1 MLLIPTLCL
10 LLSFLTISCIYL
22 QNNVL
27 NPFEMTK
34 KALYIFNPEHDLAL
48 ASGEVN
54 YMAPASARRMAS
66 ELALLPMWYAE
77 EGSVVLAPSA
87 YNLNYLKQM
96 QELLDIP
103 VDLMTE
109 PELAIEPNLD
119 IRPWGW
125 DLALRKRLSVLGVDE
140 ALFPSMEQLNGLR
153 EYSHRSK
160 AVSLLPE
167 LRLNEYFCG
176 ESYYLKT
183 PEEWKRFVEE
193 RKECLLKAPLS
204 GSGKGLNWCKGIF
217 TPFISGWCTRV
228 TASQGGVIAEPIYD
242 KVEDFAM
249 EFYSDGAG
257 EVTFVGYS
265 FFHTGKSGMYEGNRL
280 LSNEAI
286 WKQLSQ
292 YVPSKVLT
300 DLENCLKYRLS
311 ALVGTV
317 YKGYLGVDMMIC
329 RFPENEK
336 PAFRIHPCVEINLR
350 MNMGVIARFLHDR
363 YVRPGSTGR
372 FVIDYHPSEG
382 EALQEHERM
391 SATYP
396 LEIREG
402 RVCSGYLPL
411 VPVHRRSCY
420 RSWIWVTPDYI

>member
-1 MLLIPTLCL
+1 
-10 LLSFLTISCIYL
+10 
-22 QNNVL
+22 
-27 NPFEMTK
+27 MTK
-34 KALYIFNPEHDLAL
+34 KALYLFNPEHDLAL
-48 ASGEVN
+48 ASGETN

-77 EGSVVLAPSA
+77 EGSAVLAPSA
-87 YNLNYLKQM
+87 YNLDYVKKI
-96 QELLDIP
+96 QELLGLS
-103 VDLMTE
+103 VDLITD
-109 PELAIEPNLD
+109 PELAIEQDLD

-125 DLALRKRLSVLGVDE
+125 DVALRKRLSVLGVDE
-140 ALFPSMEQLNGLR
+140 VLLPSMGQLNDLR

-160 AVSLLPE
+160 AVALLPE
-167 LRLNEYFCG
+167 LQLNEYFCG

-183 PEEWKRFVEE
+183 PEEWKRFVEG

-228 TASQGGVIAEPIYD
+228 AASQGGVIAEPIYN

-257 EVTFVGYS
+257 ELTFVGYS
-265 FFHTGKSGMYEGNRL
+265 LFHTGKSGMYEGNCL

-286 WKQLSQ
+286 RKKLSQ
-292 YVPSKVLT
+292 YVPLEALM

-336 PAFRIHPCVEINLR
+336 PVFRIHPCVEINLR

-396 LEIREG
+396 LESREG
-402 RVCSGYLPL
+402 RVYSGYLPL

-420 RSWIWVTPDYI
+420 RAWVWVTPDNI

>member
-1 MLLIPTLCL
+1 
-10 LLSFLTISCIYL
+10 
-22 QNNVL
+22 
-27 NPFEMTK
+27 MTK
-34 KALYIFNPEHDLAL
+34 KALYLFNPEHDLAL
-48 ASGEVN
+48 ASGEAN

-77 EGSVVLAPSA
+77 EGSAVLAPSA
-87 YNLNYLKQM
+87 YNLDYVKKI
-96 QELLDIP
+96 QELLGLS
-103 VDLMTE
+103 VDLITE
-109 PELAIEPNLD
+109 PELAIEPDLD

-125 DLALRKRLSVLGVDE
+125 DVALRKRLSVLGVDE
-140 ALFPSMEQLNGLR
+140 VLLPSMGQLNDLR

-160 AVSLLPE
+160 AVALLPE
-167 LRLNEYFCG
+167 LQLNECFCG

-183 PEEWKRFVEE
+183 PEEWKRFVEG

-228 TASQGGVIAEPIYD
+228 AASQGGVIAEPIYN

-257 EVTFVGYS
+257 ELTFVGYS
-265 FFHTGKSGMYEGNRL
+265 LFHTGKSGMYEGNCL

-286 WKQLSQ
+286 RKQLAQ
-292 YVPSKVLT
+292 YIPLEALM

-336 PAFRIHPCVEINLR
+336 PVFRIHPCVEINLR

-402 RVCSGYLPL
+402 RVYSGYLPL
-411 VPVHRRSCY
+411 VPVHKRSCY
-420 RSWIWVTPDYI
+420 RAWIWVTPDNI

>member
-1 MLLIPTLCL
+1 
-10 LLSFLTISCIYL
+10 
-22 QNNVL
+22 
-27 NPFEMTK
+27 MTK

-48 ASGEVN
+48 ASGEAN

-77 EGSVVLAPSA
+77 EGSAVLAPSA
-87 YNLNYLKQM
+87 YNLDYVKKI
-96 QELLDIP
+96 QELLGLS
-103 VDLMTE
+103 VDLITE
-109 PELAIEPNLD
+109 PELAIEPDLD

-125 DLALRKRLSVLGVDE
+125 DVALRKRLSVLGVDE
-140 ALFPSMEQLNGLR
+140 VLLPSMGQLNDLR

-160 AVSLLPE
+160 AVALLPE
-167 LRLNEYFCG
+167 LQLNEYFCG

-183 PEEWKRFVEE
+183 PEEWKRFVEG

-228 TASQGGVIAEPIYD
+228 AASQGGVIAEPIYN

-257 EVTFVGYS
+257 ELTFVGYS
-265 FFHTGKSGMYEGNRL
+265 LFHTGKSGMYEGNCL

-286 WKQLSQ
+286 RKKLSQ
-292 YVPSKVLT
+292 YVPLEALM

-336 PAFRIHPCVEINLR
+336 PVFRIHPCVEINLR

-396 LEIREG
+396 LESREG
-402 RVCSGYLPL
+402 RVYSGYLPL

-420 RSWIWVTPDYI
+420 RAWIWVTPDNI

>member
-1 MLLIPTLCL
+1 
-10 LLSFLTISCIYL
+10 
-22 QNNVL
+22 
-27 NPFEMTK
+27 MTK

-48 ASGEVN
+48 ASGEAN

-77 EGSVVLAPSA
+77 EGSAVLAPSA
-87 YNLNYLKQM
+87 YNLDYVKKI
-96 QELLDIP
+96 QELLGLS
-103 VDLMTE
+103 VDLITE
-109 PELAIEPNLD
+109 PELAIEPDLD

-125 DLALRKRLSVLGVDE
+125 DVALRKRLSVLGVDE
-140 ALFPSMEQLNGLR
+140 VLLPSMGQLNDLR

-160 AVSLLPE
+160 AVALLPE
-167 LRLNEYFCG
+167 LQLNECFCG

-183 PEEWKRFVEE
+183 PEEWKRFVEG

-228 TASQGGVIAEPIYD
+228 AASQGGVIAEPIYN

-257 EVTFVGYS
+257 ELTFVGYS
-265 FFHTGKSGMYEGNRL
+265 LFHTGKSGMYEGNRL
-280 LSNEAI
+280 LSNGAI
-286 WKQLSQ
+286 RKQLAQ
-292 YVPSKVLT
+292 YVPLEALM

-336 PAFRIHPCVEINLR
+336 PVFRIHPCVEINLR

-402 RVCSGYLPL
+402 RVYSGYLPL
-411 VPVHRRSCY
+411 VPVHKRSCY
-420 RSWIWVTPDYI
+420 RAWIWVTPDNI

>member
-1 MLLIPTLCL
+1 
-10 LLSFLTISCIYL
+10 
-22 QNNVL
+22 
-27 NPFEMTK
+27 MTK

-48 ASGEVN
+48 ASGEAN

-77 EGSVVLAPSA
+77 EGSAVLAPSA
-87 YNLNYLKQM
+87 YNLDYVKKI
-96 QELLDIP
+96 QELLGLS
-103 VDLMTE
+103 VDLITE
-109 PELAIEPNLD
+109 PELAIEPDLD

-125 DLALRKRLSVLGVDE
+125 DVALRKRLSVLGVDE
-140 ALFPSMEQLNGLR
+140 VLLPSMGQLNDLR

-160 AVSLLPE
+160 AVALLPE
-167 LRLNEYFCG
+167 LQLNEYFCG

-183 PEEWKRFVEE
+183 PEEWKRFVEGW
-193 RKECLLKAPLS
+193 KECLLKAPLS

-217 TPFISGWCTRV
+217 TSFISGWCTRV
-228 TASQGGVIAEPIYD
+228 AASQGGVIAEPIYN

-257 EVTFVGYS
+257 ELTFVGYS
-265 FFHTGKSGMYEGNRL
+265 LFHTGKSGMYEGNCL

-286 WKQLSQ
+286 RKKLSQ
-292 YVPSKVLT
+292 YIPSEALM

-336 PAFRIHPCVEINLR
+336 PVFRIHPCVEINLR

-402 RVCSGYLPL
+402 RVYSGYLPL
-411 VPVHRRSCY
+411 VPVHKRSCY
-420 RSWIWVTPDYI
+420 RAWIWVTPDNI

>member
-1 MLLIPTLCL
+1 
-10 LLSFLTISCIYL
+10 
-22 QNNVL
+22 
-27 NPFEMTK
+27 MTK

-48 ASGEVN
+48 ASGETN

-77 EGSVVLAPSA
+77 EGSAVLAPSA
-87 YNLNYLKQM
+87 YNLGYVKKI
-96 QELLDIP
+96 QELLGLS

-125 DLALRKRLSVLGVDE
+125 DVALRKRLSGLGMDE
-140 ALFPSMEQLNGLR
+140 ALLPSMEQLDGLR

-167 LRLNEYFCG
+167 LQLNEYFCG

-183 PEEWKRFVEE
+183 QEEWKTFVEE
-193 RKECLLKAPLS
+193 RECCLLKAPLS

-228 TASQGGVIAEPIYD
+228 AASQGGIIAEPIYN

-249 EFYSDGAG
+249 EFYSDGTG
-257 EVTFVGYS
+257 EVTFMGYS
-265 FFHTGKSGMYEGNRL
+265 LFHTGKSGMYEGNRL
-280 LSNEAI
+280 FSNEAI

-292 YVPSKVLT
+292 YIPSKVLT

-336 PAFRIHPCVEINLR
+336 PVFRIHPCVEINLR
-350 MNMGVIARFLHDR
+350 MNMGVVARFLYDR
-363 YVRPGSTGR
+363 YVRSDSTGR

-396 LEIREG
+396 LKIREG
-402 RVCSGYLPL
+402 RVYSGYLPL

-420 RSWIWVTPDYI
+420 RAWIWVTPDNI

>member
-1 MLLIPTLCL
+1 
-10 LLSFLTISCIYL
+10 
-22 QNNVL
+22 
-27 NPFEMTK
+27 MTK
-34 KALYIFNPEHDLAL
+34 KALYLFNPEHDLAL
-48 ASGEVN
+48 ASGEAN

-77 EGSVVLAPSA
+77 EGSAVLAPSA
-87 YNLNYLKQM
+87 YNLDYVKKI
-96 QELLDIP
+96 QELLGLS
-103 VDLMTE
+103 VDLITE
-109 PELAIEPNLD
+109 PELAIEPDLD

-125 DLALRKRLSVLGVDE
+125 DVALRKRLSVLGVDE
-140 ALFPSMEQLNGLR
+140 VLLPSMGQLNDLR

-160 AVSLLPE
+160 AVALLPE
-167 LRLNEYFCG
+167 LQLNECFCG

-183 PEEWKRFVEE
+183 PEEWKRFVEG

-228 TASQGGVIAEPIYD
+228 AASQGGVIAEPIYN

-257 EVTFVGYS
+257 ELTFVGYS
-265 FFHTGKSGMYEGNRL
+265 LFHTGKSGMYEGNRL
-280 LSNEAI
+280 LSNGAI
-286 WKQLSQ
+286 RKQLAQ
-292 YVPSKVLT
+292 YVPLEALM

-336 PAFRIHPCVEINLR
+336 PVFRIHPCVEINLR

-396 LEIREG
+396 LESREG
-402 RVCSGYLPL
+402 RVYSGYLPL
-411 VPVHRRSCY
+411 VPVHKRSCY
-420 RSWIWVTPDYI
+420 RAWIWVTPDNI

>member
-1 MLLIPTLCL
+1 
-10 LLSFLTISCIYL
+10 
-22 QNNVL
+22 
-27 NPFEMTK
+27 MTK

-48 ASGEVN
+48 ASGEAN

-77 EGSVVLAPSA
+77 EGSAVLAPSA
-87 YNLNYLKQM
+87 YNLDYVKKI
-96 QELLDIP
+96 QELLGLS
-103 VDLMTE
+103 VDLITE
-109 PELAIEPNLD
+109 PELAIEPDLD

-125 DLALRKRLSVLGVDE
+125 DVALRKRLSVLGVDE
-140 ALFPSMEQLNGLR
+140 VLLPSMGQLNDLR

-160 AVSLLPE
+160 AVALLPE
-167 LRLNEYFCG
+167 LQLNECFCG

-183 PEEWKRFVEE
+183 PEEWKRFVEG

-228 TASQGGVIAEPIYD
+228 AASQGGVIAEPIYN

-257 EVTFVGYS
+257 ELTFVGYS
-265 FFHTGKSGMYEGNRL
+265 LFHTGKSGMYEGNCL

-286 WKQLSQ
+286 RKQLAQ
-292 YVPSKVLT
+292 YIPLEALM

-336 PAFRIHPCVEINLR
+336 PVFRIHPCVEINLR

-396 LEIREG
+396 LESREG
-402 RVCSGYLPL
+402 RVYSGYLPL

-420 RSWIWVTPDYI
+420 RAWIWVTPDNI

>member
-1 MLLIPTLCL
+1 
-10 LLSFLTISCIYL
+10 
-22 QNNVL
+22 
-27 NPFEMTK
+27 MTK
-34 KALYIFNPEHDLAL
+34 KALYLFNPEHDLAL
-48 ASGEVN
+48 ASGEAN

-77 EGSVVLAPSA
+77 EGSAVLAPSA
-87 YNLNYLKQM
+87 YNLDYVKKI
-96 QELLDIP
+96 QELLGLS
-103 VDLMTE
+103 VDLITE
-109 PELAIEPNLD
+109 PELAIEPDLD

-125 DLALRKRLSVLGVDE
+125 DVALRKRLSVLGVDE
-140 ALFPSMEQLNGLR
+140 VLLPSMGQLNDLR

-160 AVSLLPE
+160 AVALLPE
-167 LRLNEYFCG
+167 LQLNECFCG

-183 PEEWKRFVEE
+183 PEEWKRFVEG

-228 TASQGGVIAEPIYD
+228 AASQGGVIAEPIYN

-257 EVTFVGYS
+257 ELTFVGYS
-265 FFHTGKSGMYEGNRL
+265 LFHTGKSGMYEGNCL

-286 WKQLSQ
+286 RKKLSQ
-292 YVPSKVLT
+292 YVPLEALM

-311 ALVGTV
+311 ALVGIV

-336 PAFRIHPCVEINLR
+336 PVFRIHPCVEINLR

-402 RVCSGYLPL
+402 RVYSGYLPL
-411 VPVHRRSCY
+411 VPVHKRSCY
-420 RSWIWVTPDYI
+420 RAWIWVTPDNI

>member
-1 MLLIPTLCL
+1 
-10 LLSFLTISCIYL
+10 
-22 QNNVL
+22 
-27 NPFEMTK
+27 MTK

-48 ASGEVN
+48 ASGEAN

-87 YNLNYLKQM
+87 YNLDYVKKI
-96 QELLDIP
+96 QELLGLS
-103 VDLMTE
+103 VDLITE
-109 PELAIEPNLD
+109 PELAIEPDLD

-125 DLALRKRLSVLGVDE
+125 DVALRKRLSVLGVDE
-140 ALFPSMEQLNGLR
+140 VLLPSMGQLNDLR

-160 AVSLLPE
+160 AVALLPE
-167 LRLNEYFCG
+167 LQLNECFCG

-183 PEEWKRFVEE
+183 PEEWKRFVEG

-217 TPFISGWCTRV
+217 TSFISGWCTRV
-228 TASQGGVIAEPIYD
+228 AASQGGVIAEPIYN

-257 EVTFVGYS
+257 ELTFVGYS
-265 FFHTGKSGMYEGNRL
+265 LFHTGKSGMYEGNRL

-286 WKQLSQ
+286 RKQLAQ
-292 YVPSKVLT
+292 YVPLEALM

-336 PAFRIHPCVEINLR
+336 PVFRIHPCVEINLR

-396 LEIREG
+396 LESREG
-402 RVCSGYLPL
+402 RVYSGYLPL
-411 VPVHRRSCY
+411 VPVHKRSCY
-420 RSWIWVTPDYI
+420 RAWIWVTPDNI

>member
-1 MLLIPTLCL
+1 
-10 LLSFLTISCIYL
+10 
-22 QNNVL
+22 
-27 NPFEMTK
+27 MTK
-34 KALYIFNPEHDLAL
+34 KALYLFNPEHDLAL
-48 ASGEVN
+48 ASGETN

-77 EGSVVLAPSA
+77 EGSAVLAPSA
-87 YNLNYLKQM
+87 YNLDYVKKI
-96 QELLDIP
+96 QELLGLS
-103 VDLMTE
+103 VDLITE
-109 PELAIEPNLD
+109 PELAIEPDLD

-125 DLALRKRLSVLGVDE
+125 DVALRKRLSVLGVDE
-140 ALFPSMEQLNGLR
+140 VLLPSMGQLNDLR

-160 AVSLLPE
+160 AVALLPE
-167 LRLNEYFCG
+167 LQLNEYFCG

-183 PEEWKRFVEE
+183 PEEWKRFVEG

-228 TASQGGVIAEPIYD
+228 AASQGGVIAEPIYN

-257 EVTFVGYS
+257 ELTFVGYS
-265 FFHTGKSGMYEGNRL
+265 LFHTGKSGMYEGNCL

-286 WKQLSQ
+286 RKQLAQ
-292 YVPSKVLT
+292 YIPLEALM

-336 PAFRIHPCVEINLR
+336 PVFRIHPCVEINLR

-396 LEIREG
+396 LESREG
-402 RVCSGYLPL
+402 RVYSGYLPL
-411 VPVHRRSCY
+411 VPVHKRSCY
-420 RSWIWVTPDYI
+420 RAWIWVTPDNI

>member
-1 MLLIPTLCL
+1 M
-10 LLSFLTISCIYL
+10 
-22 QNNVL
+22 
-27 NPFEMTK
+27 
-34 KALYIFNPEHDLAL
+34 AL
-48 ASGEVN
+48 ASGETN
-54 YMAPASARRMAS
+54 YMAPASARQMVS
-66 ELALLPMWYAE
+66 DLALLPMWYAE
-77 EGSVVLAPSA
+77 AGSAVLAPSA
-87 YNLNYLKQM
+87 YNADFLKTKS
-96 QELLDIP
+96 ELLGMD
-103 VDLMTE
+103 VALLTE
-109 PELAIEPNLD
+109 PEVAD
-119 IRPWGW
+119 GKDWKFSPWGW
-125 DLALRKRLSVLGVDE
+125 DPALRKRLMTLGAGQTE
-140 ALFPSMEQLNGLR
+140 LPSADYMNILR
-153 EYSHRSK
+153 EHSHRLQ
-160 AVSLLPE
+160 AVKLLPG

-176 ESYYLKT
+176 ESFYLST
-183 PEEWKRFVEE
+183 LAECSAFVEGRE
-193 RKECLLKAPLS
+193 ACLLKAPLS

-228 TASQGGVIAEPIYD
+228 AASQGGIIAEPIYN

-249 EFYSDGAG
+249 EFYSDGTG
-257 EVTFVGYS
+257 EVTFMGYS
-265 FFHTGKSGMYEGNRL
+265 LFHTGKSGMYEGNRL

-336 PAFRIHPCVEINLR
+336 PVFRIHPCVEINLR
-350 MNMGVIARFLHDR
+350 MNMGVVARFLYDR
-363 YVRPGSTGR
+363 YVRSGSTGR

-402 RVCSGYLPL
+402 RVYSGYLPL

-420 RSWIWVTPDYI
+420 RAWIWVTPDNI

>member
-1 MLLIPTLCL
+1 
-10 LLSFLTISCIYL
+10 
-22 QNNVL
+22 
-27 NPFEMTK
+27 MTK

-48 ASGEVN
+48 ASGEAN

-77 EGSVVLAPSA
+77 EGSAVLAPSA
-87 YNLNYLKQM
+87 YNLDYVKKI
-96 QELLDIP
+96 QELLGLS
-103 VDLMTE
+103 VDLITE
-109 PELAIEPNLD
+109 PELAIEPDLD

-125 DLALRKRLSVLGVDE
+125 DVALRKRLSVLGVDE
-140 ALFPSMEQLNGLR
+140 VLLPSMGQLNDLR

-160 AVSLLPE
+160 AVALLPE
-167 LRLNEYFCG
+167 LQLNECFCG

-183 PEEWKRFVEE
+183 PEEWKRFVEG

-217 TPFISGWCTRV
+217 TSFISGWCTRV
-228 TASQGGVIAEPIYD
+228 AASQGGVIAEPIYN

-257 EVTFVGYS
+257 ELTFVGYS
-265 FFHTGKSGMYEGNRL
+265 LFHTGKSGMYEGNCL

-286 WKQLSQ
+286 RKQLAQ
-292 YVPSKVLT
+292 YIPLEALM

-336 PAFRIHPCVEINLR
+336 PVFRIHPCVEINLR

-382 EALQEHERM
+382 EALQEHDRM

-402 RVCSGYLPL
+402 RVYSGYLPL

-420 RSWIWVTPDYI
+420 RAWIWVTPDNI

>member
-1 MLLIPTLCL
+1 
-10 LLSFLTISCIYL
+10 
-22 QNNVL
+22 
-27 NPFEMTK
+27 MTK
-34 KALYIFNPEHDLAL
+34 KALYLFNPEHDLAL
-48 ASGEVN
+48 ASGEAN

-77 EGSVVLAPSA
+77 EGSAVLAPSA
-87 YNLNYLKQM
+87 YNLDYVKKI
-96 QELLDIP
+96 QELLGLS
-103 VDLMTE
+103 VDLITE
-109 PELAIEPNLD
+109 PELAIEPDLD

-125 DLALRKRLSVLGVDE
+125 DVALRKRLSVLGVDE
-140 ALFPSMEQLNGLR
+140 VLLPSMGQLNDLR

-160 AVSLLPE
+160 AVALLPE
-167 LRLNEYFCG
+167 LQLNEYFCG
-176 ESYYLKT
+176 ESYYLRT
-183 PEEWKRFVEE
+183 PEEWKRFVEG

-228 TASQGGVIAEPIYD
+228 AASQGGVIAEPIYN

-257 EVTFVGYS
+257 ELTFVGYS
-265 FFHTGKSGMYEGNRL
+265 LFHTGKSGMYEGNCL

-286 WKQLSQ
+286 RKQLAQ
-292 YVPSKVLT
+292 YIPLEALM

-336 PAFRIHPCVEINLR
+336 PVFRIHPCVEINLR

-396 LEIREG
+396 LESREG
-402 RVCSGYLPL
+402 RVYSGYLPL
-411 VPVHRRSCY
+411 VPVHKRSCY
-420 RSWIWVTPDYI
+420 RAWIWVTPDNI

>member
-1 MLLIPTLCL
+1 
-10 LLSFLTISCIYL
+10 
-22 QNNVL
+22 
-27 NPFEMTK
+27 MTK
-34 KALYIFNPEHDLAL
+34 KALYLFNPEHDLAL
-48 ASGEVN
+48 ASGETN

-77 EGSVVLAPSA
+77 EGSAVLAPSA
-87 YNLNYLKQM
+87 YNLDYVKKI
-96 QELLDIP
+96 QELLGLS
-103 VDLMTE
+103 VDLITE
-109 PELAIEPNLD
+109 PELAIEPDLD

-125 DLALRKRLSVLGVDE
+125 DVALRKRLSVLGVDE
-140 ALFPSMEQLNGLR
+140 VLLPSMGQLNDLR

-160 AVSLLPE
+160 AVALLPE
-167 LRLNEYFCG
+167 LQLNEYFCG

-183 PEEWKRFVEE
+183 PEEWKRFVEG

-228 TASQGGVIAEPIYD
+228 AASQGGVIAEPIYN

-257 EVTFVGYS
+257 ELTFVGYS
-265 FFHTGKSGMYEGNRL
+265 LFHTGKSGMYEGNCL

-286 WKQLSQ
+286 RKKLAQ
-292 YVPSKVLT
+292 YIPLEALM

-336 PAFRIHPCVEINLR
+336 PVFRIHPCVEINLR

-396 LEIREG
+396 LESREG
-402 RVCSGYLPL
+402 RVYSGYLPL
-411 VPVHRRSCY
+411 VPVHKRSCY
-420 RSWIWVTPDYI
+420 RAWIWVTPDNI

>member
-1 MLLIPTLCL
+1 
-10 LLSFLTISCIYL
+10 
-22 QNNVL
+22 
-27 NPFEMTK
+27 MTK
-34 KALYIFNPEHDLAL
+34 KALYLFNPEHDLAL
-48 ASGEVN
+48 ASGETN

-77 EGSVVLAPSA
+77 EGSAVLAPSA
-87 YNLNYLKQM
+87 YNLDYVKKI
-96 QELLDIP
+96 QELLGLS
-103 VDLMTE
+103 VDLITE
-109 PELAIEPNLD
+109 PELAIEPDLD

-125 DLALRKRLSVLGVDE
+125 DVALRKRLSVLGVDE
-140 ALFPSMEQLNGLR
+140 VLLPSMGQLNDLR

-160 AVSLLPE
+160 AVALLPE
-167 LRLNEYFCG
+167 LQLNECFCG

-183 PEEWKRFVEE
+183 PEEWKRFVEG

-217 TPFISGWCTRV
+217 TSFISGWCTRV
-228 TASQGGVIAEPIYD
+228 AASQGGVIAEPIYN

-257 EVTFVGYS
+257 ELTFVGYS
-265 FFHTGKSGMYEGNRL
+265 LFHTGKSGMYEGNCL

-286 WKQLSQ
+286 RKQLAQ
-292 YVPSKVLT
+292 YIPLEALM

-336 PAFRIHPCVEINLR
+336 PVFRIHPCVEINLR

-396 LEIREG
+396 LESREG
-402 RVCSGYLPL
+402 RVYSGYLPL
-411 VPVHRRSCY
+411 VPVHKRSCY
-420 RSWIWVTPDYI
+420 RAWIWVTPDNI

>member
-1 MLLIPTLCL
+1 
-10 LLSFLTISCIYL
+10 
-22 QNNVL
+22 
-27 NPFEMTK
+27 MTK
-34 KALYIFNPEHDLAL
+34 KALYLFNPEHDLAL
-48 ASGEVN
+48 ASGEAN

-77 EGSVVLAPSA
+77 EGSAVLAPSA
-87 YNLNYLKQM
+87 YNLDYVKKI
-96 QELLDIP
+96 QELLGLS
-103 VDLMTE
+103 VDLITE
-109 PELAIEPNLD
+109 PELAIEPDLD

-125 DLALRKRLSVLGVDE
+125 DVALRKRLSVLGVDE
-140 ALFPSMEQLNGLR
+140 VLLPSMGQLNDLR

-160 AVSLLPE
+160 AVALLPE
-167 LRLNEYFCG
+167 LQLNEYFCG
-176 ESYYLKT
+176 ESYYLRT
-183 PEEWKRFVEE
+183 PEEWKRFVEG

-217 TPFISGWCTRV
+217 TSFISGWCTRV
-228 TASQGGVIAEPIYD
+228 AASQGGVIAEPIYN

-257 EVTFVGYS
+257 ELTFVGYS
-265 FFHTGKSGMYEGNRL
+265 LFHTGKSGMYEGNCL

-286 WKQLSQ
+286 RKKLAQ
-292 YVPSKVLT
+292 YIPLEALM

-336 PAFRIHPCVEINLR
+336 PVFRIHPCVEINLR

-396 LEIREG
+396 LESREG
-402 RVCSGYLPL
+402 RVYSGYLPL

-420 RSWIWVTPDYI
+420 RAWIWVTPDNI

>member
-1 MLLIPTLCL
+1 
-10 LLSFLTISCIYL
+10 
-22 QNNVL
+22 
-27 NPFEMTK
+27 MTK
-34 KALYIFNPEHDLAL
+34 KALYLFNPEHDLAL
-48 ASGEVN
+48 ASGEAN

-77 EGSVVLAPSA
+77 EGSAVLAPSA
-87 YNLNYLKQM
+87 YNLDYVKKI
-96 QELLDIP
+96 QELLGLS
-103 VDLMTE
+103 VDLITE
-109 PELAIEPNLD
+109 PELAIEQDLD

-125 DLALRKRLSVLGVDE
+125 DVALRKRLSVLGVDE
-140 ALFPSMEQLNGLR
+140 ALLPSMGQLNDLR

-160 AVSLLPE
+160 AVALLPE
-167 LRLNEYFCG
+167 LQLNEYFCG

-183 PEEWKRFVEE
+183 PEEWKRFVEG

-228 TASQGGVIAEPIYD
+228 AASQGGVIAEPIYN

-257 EVTFVGYS
+257 ELTFVGYS
-265 FFHTGKSGMYEGNRL
+265 LFHTGKSGMYEGNCL

-286 WKQLSQ
+286 RKQLAQ
-292 YVPSKVLT
+292 YIPLEALM

-336 PAFRIHPCVEINLR
+336 PVFRIHPCVEINLR

-396 LEIREG
+396 LESREG
-402 RVCSGYLPL
+402 RVYSGYLPL
-411 VPVHRRSCY
+411 VPVHKRSCY
-420 RSWIWVTPDYI
+420 RAWIWVTPDNI

>member
-1 MLLIPTLCL
+1 
-10 LLSFLTISCIYL
+10 
-22 QNNVL
+22 
-27 NPFEMTK
+27 MTK

-48 ASGEVN
+48 ASGEAN

-77 EGSVVLAPSA
+77 EGSAVLAPSA
-87 YNLNYLKQM
+87 YNLDYVKKI
-96 QELLDIP
+96 QELLGLS
-103 VDLMTE
+103 VDLITE
-109 PELAIEPNLD
+109 PELAIEPDLD

-125 DLALRKRLSVLGVDE
+125 DVALRKRLSVLGVDE
-140 ALFPSMEQLNGLR
+140 VLLPSMGQLNDLR

-160 AVSLLPE
+160 AVALLPE
-167 LRLNEYFCG
+167 LQLNECFCG

-183 PEEWKRFVEE
+183 PEEWKRFVEG

-228 TASQGGVIAEPIYD
+228 AASQGGVIAEPIYN

-257 EVTFVGYS
+257 ELTFVGYS
-265 FFHTGKSGMYEGNRL
+265 LFHTGKSGMYEGNCL

-286 WKQLSQ
+286 RKKLSQ
-292 YVPSKVLT
+292 YVPLEALM

-336 PAFRIHPCVEINLR
+336 PVFRIHPCVEINLR

-396 LEIREG
+396 LESREG
-402 RVCSGYLPL
+402 RVYSGYLPL
-411 VPVHRRSCY
+411 VPVHKRSCY
-420 RSWIWVTPDYI
+420 RAWIWVTPDNI

>member
-1 MLLIPTLCL
+1 
-10 LLSFLTISCIYL
+10 
-22 QNNVL
+22 
-27 NPFEMTK
+27 MTK

-48 ASGEVN
+48 ASGEAN

-77 EGSVVLAPSA
+77 EGSAVLAPSA
-87 YNLNYLKQM
+87 YNLDYVKKI
-96 QELLDIP
+96 QELLGLS
-103 VDLMTE
+103 VDLITE
-109 PELAIEPNLD
+109 PELAIEPDLD

-125 DLALRKRLSVLGVDE
+125 DVALRKRLSVLGVDE
-140 ALFPSMEQLNGLR
+140 VLLPSMGQLNDLR

-160 AVSLLPE
+160 AVALLPE
-167 LRLNEYFCG
+167 LQLNECFCG

-183 PEEWKRFVEE
+183 PEEWKRFVEG

-228 TASQGGVIAEPIYD
+228 AASQGGVIAEPIYN

-257 EVTFVGYS
+257 ELTFVGYS
-265 FFHTGKSGMYEGNRL
+265 LFHTGKSGMYEGNCL

-286 WKQLSQ
+286 RKKLSQ
-292 YVPSKVLT
+292 YVPLEALM

-336 PAFRIHPCVEINLR
+336 PVFRIHPCVEINLR

-402 RVCSGYLPL
+402 RVYSGYLPL
-411 VPVHRRSCY
+411 VPVHKRSCY
-420 RSWIWVTPDYI
+420 RAWIWVTPDNI

>member
-1 MLLIPTLCL
+1 M
-10 LLSFLTISCIYL
+10 
-22 QNNVL
+22 
-27 NPFEMTK
+27 
-34 KALYIFNPEHDLAL
+34 AL
-48 ASGEVN
+48 ASGETN
-54 YMAPASARRMAS
+54 YMAPASARQMAS
-66 ELALLPMWYAE
+66 DLALLPMWYAE
-77 EGSVVLAPSA
+77 AGSAVLAPSA
-87 YNLNYLKQM
+87 YNADFLKTKS
-96 QELLDIP
+96 ELLGMD
-103 VDLMTE
+103 VALLTE
-109 PELAIEPNLD
+109 PEVAD
-119 IRPWGW
+119 GKDRKFSPWGW
-125 DLALRKRLSVLGVDE
+125 DPALRKRLMTLGADQTE
-140 ALFPSMEQLNGLR
+140 LPSADYMNILR
-153 EYSHRSK
+153 EHSHRLQ
-160 AVSLLPE
+160 AVKLLPG

-176 ESYYLKT
+176 ESFYLST
-183 PEEWKRFVEE
+183 LAECSAFVEGRE
-193 RKECLLKAPLS
+193 ACLLKAPLS

-228 TASQGGVIAEPIYD
+228 AASQGGIIAEPIYN

-249 EFYSDGAG
+249 EFYSDGTG
-257 EVTFVGYS
+257 EVTFMGYS
-265 FFHTGKSGMYEGNRL
+265 LFHTGKSGMYEGNRL

-336 PAFRIHPCVEINLR
+336 PVFRIHPCVEINLR
-350 MNMGVIARFLHDR
+350 MNMGVVARFLYDR
-363 YVRPGSTGR
+363 YVRSGSTGR

-402 RVCSGYLPL
+402 RVYSGYLPL

-420 RSWIWVTPDYI
+420 RAWIWVTPDNI

>member
-1 MLLIPTLCL
+1 
-10 LLSFLTISCIYL
+10 
-22 QNNVL
+22 
-27 NPFEMTK
+27 MTK

-48 ASGEVN
+48 ASGEAN

-77 EGSVVLAPSA
+77 EGSAVLAPSA
-87 YNLNYLKQM
+87 YNLDYVKKI
-96 QELLDIP
+96 QELLGLS
-103 VDLMTE
+103 VDLITE
-109 PELAIEPNLD
+109 PELAIEPDLD

-125 DLALRKRLSVLGVDE
+125 DVALRKRLSVLGVDE
-140 ALFPSMEQLNGLR
+140 VLLPSMGQLNDLR

-160 AVSLLPE
+160 AVALLPE
-167 LRLNEYFCG
+167 LQLNECFCG

-183 PEEWKRFVEE
+183 PEEWKRFVEG

-228 TASQGGVIAEPIYD
+228 AASQGGVIAEPIYN

-257 EVTFVGYS
+257 ELTFVGYS
-265 FFHTGKSGMYEGNRL
+265 LFHTGKSGMYEGNCL
-280 LSNEAI
+280 LSNGAI
-286 WKQLSQ
+286 RKQLAQ
-292 YVPSKVLT
+292 YIPLEALM
-300 DLENCLKYRLS
+300 DLENCLRYRLS

-336 PAFRIHPCVEINLR
+336 PVFRIHPCVEINLR

-396 LEIREG
+396 LESREG
-402 RVCSGYLPL
+402 RVYSGYLPL

-420 RSWIWVTPDYI
+420 RAWIWVTPDNI

>member
-1 MLLIPTLCL
+1 
-10 LLSFLTISCIYL
+10 
-22 QNNVL
+22 
-27 NPFEMTK
+27 MTK
-34 KALYIFNPEHDLAL
+34 KALYLFNPEHDLAL
-48 ASGEVN
+48 ASGEAN

-77 EGSVVLAPSA
+77 EGSAVLAPSA
-87 YNLNYLKQM
+87 YNLDYVKKI
-96 QELLDIP
+96 QELLGLS
-103 VDLMTE
+103 VDLITE
-109 PELAIEPNLD
+109 PELAIEPDLD

-125 DLALRKRLSVLGVDE
+125 DVALRKRLSVLGVDE
-140 ALFPSMEQLNGLR
+140 VLLPSMGQLNDLR

-160 AVSLLPE
+160 AVALLPE
-167 LRLNEYFCG
+167 LQLNEYFCG

-183 PEEWKRFVEE
+183 PEEWKRFVEG

-228 TASQGGVIAEPIYD
+228 AASQGGVIAEPIYN

-257 EVTFVGYS
+257 ELTFVGYS
-265 FFHTGKSGMYEGNRL
+265 LFHTGKSGMYEGNCL

-286 WKQLSQ
+286 RKKLSQ
-292 YVPSKVLT
+292 YVPLEALM

-336 PAFRIHPCVEINLR
+336 PVFRIHPCVEINLR

-402 RVCSGYLPL
+402 RVYSGYLPL
-411 VPVHRRSCY
+411 VPVHKRSCY
-420 RSWIWVTPDYI
+420 RAWIWVTPDNI

>member
-1 MLLIPTLCL
+1 
-10 LLSFLTISCIYL
+10 
-22 QNNVL
+22 
-27 NPFEMTK
+27 MTK
-34 KALYIFNPEHDLAL
+34 KALYLFNPEHDLAL
-48 ASGEVN
+48 ASGETN

-77 EGSVVLAPSA
+77 EGSAVLAPSA
-87 YNLNYLKQM
+87 YNLDYVKKI
-96 QELLDIP
+96 QELLGLS
-103 VDLMTE
+103 VDLITE
-109 PELAIEPNLD
+109 PELAIEQDLD

-125 DLALRKRLSVLGVDE
+125 DVALRKRLSVLGVDE
-140 ALFPSMEQLNGLR
+140 VLLPSMGQLNDLR

-160 AVSLLPE
+160 AVALLPE
-167 LRLNEYFCG
+167 LQLNEYFCG

-183 PEEWKRFVEE
+183 PEEWKRFVEG

-228 TASQGGVIAEPIYD
+228 AASQGGVIAEPIYN

-257 EVTFVGYS
+257 ELTFVGYS
-265 FFHTGKSGMYEGNRL
+265 LFHTGKSGMYEGNCL

-286 WKQLSQ
+286 RKQLAQ
-292 YVPSKVLT
+292 YIPLEALM

-336 PAFRIHPCVEINLR
+336 PVFRIHPCVEINLR

-396 LEIREG
+396 LESREG
-402 RVCSGYLPL
+402 RVYSGYLPL
-411 VPVHRRSCY
+411 VPVHKRSCY
-420 RSWIWVTPDYI
+420 RAWIWVTPDNI

>member
-1 MLLIPTLCL
+1 
-10 LLSFLTISCIYL
+10 
-22 QNNVL
+22 
-27 NPFEMTK
+27 MTK

-48 ASGEVN
+48 ASGEAN

-77 EGSVVLAPSA
+77 EGSAVLAPSA
-87 YNLNYLKQM
+87 YNLDYVKKI
-96 QELLDIP
+96 QELLGLS
-103 VDLMTE
+103 VDLITE
-109 PELAIEPNLD
+109 PELAIEQDLD

-125 DLALRKRLSVLGVDE
+125 DVALRKRLSVLGVDE
-140 ALFPSMEQLNGLR
+140 VLLPSMGQLNDLR

-160 AVSLLPE
+160 AVALLPE
-167 LRLNEYFCG
+167 LQLNEYFCG
-176 ESYYLKT
+176 ESYYLKP
-183 PEEWKRFVEE
+183 PEEWKRFVEG

-228 TASQGGVIAEPIYD
+228 AASQGGVIAEPIYN

-257 EVTFVGYS
+257 ELTFVGYS
-265 FFHTGKSGMYEGNRL
+265 LFHTGKSGMYEGNCL

-286 WKQLSQ
+286 RKQLAQ
-292 YVPSKVLT
+292 YIPLEALM

-336 PAFRIHPCVEINLR
+336 PVFRIHPCVEINLR

-396 LEIREG
+396 LESREG
-402 RVCSGYLPL
+402 RVYSGYLPL
-411 VPVHRRSCY
+411 VPVHKRSCY
-420 RSWIWVTPDYI
+420 RAWIWVTPDNI

>member
-1 MLLIPTLCL
+1 
-10 LLSFLTISCIYL
+10 
-22 QNNVL
+22 
-27 NPFEMTK
+27 MTK
-34 KALYIFNPEHDLAL
+34 KALYLFNPEHDLAL
-48 ASGEVN
+48 ASGEAN

-77 EGSVVLAPSA
+77 EGSAVLAPSA
-87 YNLNYLKQM
+87 YNLDYVKKI
-96 QELLDIP
+96 QELLGLS
-103 VDLMTE
+103 VDLITE
-109 PELAIEPNLD
+109 PELAIEQDLD

-125 DLALRKRLSVLGVDE
+125 DVALRKRLSVLGVDE
-140 ALFPSMEQLNGLR
+140 VLLPSMGQLNDLR

-160 AVSLLPE
+160 AVALLPE
-167 LRLNEYFCG
+167 LQLNEYFCG

-183 PEEWKRFVEE
+183 PEEWKRFVEG

-228 TASQGGVIAEPIYD
+228 AASQGGVIAEPIYN

-257 EVTFVGYS
+257 ELTFVGYS
-265 FFHTGKSGMYEGNRL
+265 LFHTGKSGMYEGNCL

-286 WKQLSQ
+286 RKQLAQ
-292 YVPSKVLT
+292 YIPLEALM

-336 PAFRIHPCVEINLR
+336 PVFRIHPCVEINLR

-402 RVCSGYLPL
+402 RVYSGYLPL

-420 RSWIWVTPDYI
+420 RAWIWVTPDNI

>member
-1 MLLIPTLCL
+1 
-10 LLSFLTISCIYL
+10 
-22 QNNVL
+22 
-27 NPFEMTK
+27 MTK
-34 KALYIFNPEHDLAL
+34 KALYLFNPEHDLAL
-48 ASGEVN
+48 ASGEAN

-77 EGSVVLAPSA
+77 EGSAVLAPSA
-87 YNLNYLKQM
+87 YNLDYVKKI
-96 QELLDIP
+96 QELLGLS
-103 VDLMTE
+103 VDLITE
-109 PELAIEPNLD
+109 PELAIEPDLD

-125 DLALRKRLSVLGVDE
+125 DVALRKRLSVLGVDE
-140 ALFPSMEQLNGLR
+140 VLLPSMGQLNDLR

-160 AVSLLPE
+160 AVALLPE
-167 LRLNEYFCG
+167 LQLNEYFCG

-183 PEEWKRFVEE
+183 PEEWKRFVEG

-228 TASQGGVIAEPIYD
+228 AASQGGVIAEPIYN

-257 EVTFVGYS
+257 ELTFVGYS
-265 FFHTGKSGMYEGNRL
+265 LFHTGKSGMYEGNCL

-286 WKQLSQ
+286 RKKLSQ
-292 YVPSKVLT
+292 YIPSEALM

-336 PAFRIHPCVEINLR
+336 PVFRIHPCVEINLR

-396 LEIREG
+396 LESREG
-402 RVCSGYLPL
+402 RVYSGYLPL
-411 VPVHRRSCY
+411 VPVHKRSCY
-420 RSWIWVTPDYI
+420 RAWIWVTPDNI

>member
-1 MLLIPTLCL
+1 
-10 LLSFLTISCIYL
+10 
-22 QNNVL
+22 
-27 NPFEMTK
+27 MTK
-34 KALYIFNPEHDLAL
+34 KALYLFNPEHDLAL
-48 ASGEVN
+48 ASGEAN

-77 EGSVVLAPSA
+77 EGSAVLAPSA
-87 YNLNYLKQM
+87 YNLDYVKKI
-96 QELLDIP
+96 QELLGLS
-103 VDLMTE
+103 VDLITE
-109 PELAIEPNLD
+109 PELAIEPDLD

-125 DLALRKRLSVLGVDE
+125 DVALRKRLSVLGVDE
-140 ALFPSMEQLNGLR
+140 VLLPSMGQLNDLR

-160 AVSLLPE
+160 AVALLPE
-167 LRLNEYFCG
+167 LQLNEYFCG

-183 PEEWKRFVEE
+183 PEEWKRFVEG

-228 TASQGGVIAEPIYD
+228 AASQGGVIAEPIYN

-257 EVTFVGYS
+257 ELTFVGYS
-265 FFHTGKSGMYEGNRL
+265 LFHTGKSGMYEGNRL

-286 WKQLSQ
+286 RKQLAQ
-292 YVPSKVLT
+292 YIPLEALM

-336 PAFRIHPCVEINLR
+336 PVFRIHPCVEINLR

-396 LEIREG
+396 LESREG
-402 RVCSGYLPL
+402 RVYSGYLPL
-411 VPVHRRSCY
+411 VPVHKRSCY
-420 RSWIWVTPDYI
+420 RAWIWVTPDNI

>member
-1 MLLIPTLCL
+1 
-10 LLSFLTISCIYL
+10 
-22 QNNVL
+22 
-27 NPFEMTK
+27 MTK

-48 ASGEVN
+48 ASGETN

-77 EGSVVLAPSA
+77 EGSAVLAPSA
-87 YNLNYLKQM
+87 YNLGYVKKI
-96 QELLDIP
+96 QELLGLS

-125 DLALRKRLSVLGVDE
+125 DVALRKRLSGLGMDE
-140 ALFPSMEQLNGLR
+140 ALLPSMEQLDGLR

-167 LRLNEYFCG
+167 LQLNEYFCG

-183 PEEWKRFVEE
+183 QEEWKTFVEE
-193 RKECLLKAPLS
+193 RECCLLKAPLS

-228 TASQGGVIAEPIYD
+228 AASQGGIIAEPMYN

-249 EFYSDGAG
+249 EFYSDGTG
-257 EVTFVGYS
+257 EVTFMGYS
-265 FFHTGKSGMYEGNRL
+265 LFHTGKSGMYEGNRL

-336 PAFRIHPCVEINLR
+336 LFFRIHPCVEINLR
-350 MNMGVIARFLHDR
+350 MNMGVVARFLYDR
-363 YVRPGSTGR
+363 YVRSDSTGR

-382 EALQEHERM
+382 EALHDHERM
-391 SATYP
+391 SAP
-396 LEIREG
+396 
-402 RVCSGYLPL
+402 SP
-411 VPVHRRSCY
+411 
-420 RSWIWVTPDYI
+420 